1 MNAPEATL
9 EGGARNRPAHK
20 DTIMRTLSF
29 RLMGVVALLATA
41 AGCSD
46 TPTNPSEESVELAVA
61 FEEMA
66 ATANRE
72 GDAEGAASLSA
83 GSIALRMGARPT
95 DIEVVIDGES
105 IRHHA
110 LVAAVSRTV
119 DGQTRLLQTLFAW
132 TGARRPT
139 TVLEVGILGE
149 EGTFDPTA
157 TADPSGRARGVYRN
171 LVDRFRWIAASGTA
185 AIGVIGT
192 GEACGRPLS
201 ENPNI
206 SCVKARFNV
215 HVDGLFRERVL
226 GSDQPASD
234 VAHRIFTEAEGVN
247 GVVVGP
253 AGT

>member
-1 MNAPEATL
+1 
-9 EGGARNRPAHK
+9 
-20 DTIMRTLSF
+20 MRTMSL
-29 RLMGVVALLATA
+29 RLMGLVALLGTA

-46 TPTNPSEESVELAVA
+46 TPTIPTEESTELAVA
-61 FEEMA
+61 FEAMA
-66 ATANRE
+66 AEANRE
-72 GDAEGAASLSA
+72 GDGEGAAALSA

-95 DIEVVIDGES
+95 EIEVVIDGES
-105 IRHHA
+105 IRHDA

-139 TVLEVGILGE
+139 TILEVSILGE
-149 EGTFDPTA
+149 EGTFNPSA
-157 TADPSGRARGVYRN
+157 TTEPAGRARGVYRN
-171 LVDRFRWIAASGTA
+171 LVDRFRWIAAEGGA
-185 AIGVIGT
+185 AIGLTGT
-192 GEACGRPLS
+192 GEACGRPLG

-206 SCVKARFNV
+206 TCVKARFDV

-226 GSDQPASD
+226 GSDQPVSD